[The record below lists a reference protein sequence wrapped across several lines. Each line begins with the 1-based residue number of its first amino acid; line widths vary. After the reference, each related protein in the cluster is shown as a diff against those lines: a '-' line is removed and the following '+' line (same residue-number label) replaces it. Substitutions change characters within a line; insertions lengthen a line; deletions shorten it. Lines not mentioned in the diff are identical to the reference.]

1 MDDLESIRLHSL
13 PLYSPSPA
21 PLIILFHQLQH
32 YVFVAGE
39 HNRLDLCS
47 DPGNTSYTR
56 GGALSSLRRYLFAS
70 ILHHKCQFSA
80 GGDYMHLH
88 IAHEKTMTQ
97 DEVIIVKIGGSSITN
112 KAIEETLNQTA
123 INWFAKL
130 ISASVHSSFLFSDKE
145 QEEQEDHATTN
156 KKSKTKPKFVVI
168 HGAGSFGHHSAKR
181 YGLQCGKAAL
191 LKRGSSLVAVVDD
204 EDSRKRKRY
213 QMEALS
219 KTRYSVQKLNAAM
232 VKALLDHGV
241 NACNISPGITLP
253 GMRAYGSSTTTTDNN
268 TTNNGSVVAM
278 GLLCDSINEALDAG
292 LLPVVNGD
300 ACLIDE
306 NHAGILGGDTL
317 VEGLVSSEKMKEIVR
332 KVIFISD
339 IAGVFTSDPKMN
351 KNARLIRSLKVDVT
365 TGEVTTDDD
374 DGDNAAAEMDV
385 GGSSHAHDVTGGL
398 KAKLGAAVTAV
409 QCGKKVVIAKCC
421 SSSAEKYIQGDSSS
435 AEEGTVIFKK

>member
-1 MDDLESIRLHSL
+1 
-13 PLYSPSPA
+13 
-21 PLIILFHQLQH
+21 
-32 YVFVAGE
+32 
-39 HNRLDLCS
+39 
-47 DPGNTSYTR
+47 
-56 GGALSSLRRYLFAS
+56 
-70 ILHHKCQFSA
+70 
-80 GGDYMHLH
+80 
-88 IAHEKTMTQ
+88 MTQ
-97 DEVIIVKIGGSSITN
+97 DEVIIIKIGGSSITN

-123 INWFAKL
+123 IDWFAKL
-130 ISASVHSSFLFSDKE
+130 ISASVHTSFLFSDKE
-145 QEEQEDHATTN
+145 QEQEEQGDHATTN
-156 KKSKTKPKFVVI
+156 EESKTKPKFVVI

-191 LKRGSSLVAVVDD
+191 LKRSSLSSSTSAD

-232 VKALLDHGV
+232 VKSLLDHGV
-241 NACNISPGITLP
+241 NACNISPGISLP
-253 GMRAYGSSTTTTDNN
+253 GMRAYGSSTTTDTN
-268 TTNNGSVVAM
+268 TTNCGSAAAM
-278 GLLCDSINEALDAG
+278 ELLCDSINEALDAG
-292 LLPVVNGD
+292 LLPVVHGD

-317 VEGLVSSEKMKEIVR
+317 VEGLVSSEKMKESVQ

-374 DGDNAAAEMDV
+374 GGDNAAAEMNV

-409 QCGKKVVIAKCC
+409 QCGKEVVIAKCC
-421 SSSAEKYIQGDSSS
+421 SSSAEKYIEGDSSS
-435 AEEGTVIFKK
+435 AEEGTVISKK